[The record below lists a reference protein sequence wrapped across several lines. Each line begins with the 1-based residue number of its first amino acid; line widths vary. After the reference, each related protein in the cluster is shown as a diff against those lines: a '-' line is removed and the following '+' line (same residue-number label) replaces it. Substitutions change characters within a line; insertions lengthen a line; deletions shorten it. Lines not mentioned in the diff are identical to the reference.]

1 MQMSID
7 SLNSN
12 IRTRERAIDD
22 LNDEISTLK
31 KELEKVLEAQ
41 RVTNQKENDFYNYIS
56 REQALAAKV
65 GANDQ
70 VKLAVGFGNRMNNLL
85 TGSKYRSAISS
96 IDGIKKA
103 LRKKE
108 SDIEAKIAQCKRK
121 IQTHQDAIRSLNN
134 QISRLT
140 R

>member
-1 MQMSID
+1 MSID